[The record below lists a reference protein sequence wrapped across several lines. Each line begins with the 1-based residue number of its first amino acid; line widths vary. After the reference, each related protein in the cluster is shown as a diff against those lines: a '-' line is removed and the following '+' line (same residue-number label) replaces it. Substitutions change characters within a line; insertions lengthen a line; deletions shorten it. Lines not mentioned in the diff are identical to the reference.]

1 MSKKKINIAVVGA
14 TGYTGLDLVLLLS
27 KHPNVKILNLC
38 ARQNIGKKISFFDKR
53 IKKKLPKISSLKKI
67 DWLNIDLVFLSLP
80 NGDAQKIIKEK
91 YFKYPHLKFI
101 DLSADFRITDKEKYR
116 KNYKRNHSAEK
127 LIKYSIYSIPEI
139 IKADISKYRIIANPG
154 CYPTSIQIPLI
165 PLIKK
170 RLINSNNITI
180 DSKSGYSGAGKQ
192 LEKKFTHKNLYKSTF
207 AYSIKYHKHVAEIE
221 QEFKKYTKK
230 NIKFTFNPH
239 ILPTFRGILTT
250 IYVHLTK
257 NSSPVKIRKELIRN
271 YKKDRFIKIMKLD
284 SELGSGN
291 VLNTNKCE
299 ISVCDTRIKNKIII
313 LCAIDNLLK
322 GASGQAVQNMNL
334 IYKYPIN
341 LGLK

>member
-170 RLINSNNITI
+170 KIN
-180 DSKSGYSGAGKQ
+180 
-192 LEKKFTHKNLYKSTF
+192 
-207 AYSIKYHKHVAEIE
+207 
-221 QEFKKYTKK
+221 
-230 NIKFTFNPH
+230 
-239 ILPTFRGILTT
+239 
-250 IYVHLTK
+250 
-257 NSSPVKIRKELIRN
+257 
-271 YKKDRFIKIMKLD
+271 
-284 SELGSGN
+284 
-291 VLNTNKCE
+291 
-299 ISVCDTRIKNKIII
+299 
-313 LCAIDNLLK
+313 
-322 GASGQAVQNMNL
+322 
-334 IYKYPIN
+334 
-341 LGLK
+341 